1 MKIRFANEV
10 HQRLET
16 LYPNNKIKQYKWLRK
31 HTRKAHVSDLDY
43 KEYQKV
49 LKYLRKNKMPPEFIW
64 EQVESEL
71 K

>member
-43 KEYQKV
+43 KEYQKE
-49 LKYLRKNKMPPEFIW
+49 KK
-64 EQVESEL
+64 
-71 K
+71 